1 MLNTIGKAYAAV
13 AIVGC
18 LSLFSASHAEAR
30 SQIQEDQ
37 TSRHV
42 DLAIALDVSGSMS
55 GLIDS
60 AKQRL
65 WDIVNELGRAQP
77 QPILRVAIL
86 SYGNPGYGSA
96 SGYVKVDQPFT
107 RDLDAVNE
115 KLFAFTTNGGDEY
128 VARVVDRSTRDLQW
142 SPEPSALR
150 IIFVAGNES
159 AEQDPLIRVEQATRA
174 ALDKGIVVNT
184 LYCGSEGDGI
194 SPGWRKVANLTQ
206 GLYASID
213 QNAAAVAN
221 IPTPMDVELV
231 KLNDELN
238 ATYVAFGRE
247 GESYRENQVAQD
259 RNAESMSLSAKASRA
274 VTKAGGMYNSA
285 EWDLVDALESGQKLE
300 ELEPEDL
307 PEEMRAMEEDERS
320 AYMQAKSEERQ
331 EIQGQIAKLDRD
343 RTAFIEEKRKE
354 QAGPGRGLDEA
365 IQEGIRKVA
374 SQKGF
379 SFPQSTP

>member
-1 MLNTIGKAYAAV
+1 MLNNFAKTCAAA
-13 AIVGC
+13 AIVCC
-18 LSLFSASHAEAR
+18 LAVTSVSSADAK
-30 SQIQEDQ
+30 SQIQED
-37 TSRHV
+37 SAPRHV
-42 DLAIALDVSGSMS
+42 DLAIALDVSSSMS

-86 SYGNPGYGSA
+86 SYGNPSYGNT
-96 SGYVKVDQPFT
+96 SGYVRIDQPFT

-128 VARVVDRSTRDLQW
+128 VARAVDRSIRALQW
-142 SPEPSALR
+142 SPEPNALR

-159 AEQDPLIRVEQATRA
+159 AEQDPQIAVEQATRA
-174 ALDKGIVVNT
+174 ALNKGIVVNT
-184 LYCGSEGDGI
+184 LYCGTDGDGV

-221 IPTPMDVELV
+221 IPTPMDAELA

-238 ATYVAFGRE
+238 GTYVAFGEKGDR
-247 GESYRENQVAQD
+247 YRENQIEQD
-259 RNAESMSLSAKASRA
+259 ENAALMSPSAKASRA
-274 VTKAGGMYNSA
+274 VTKAGAMYDSSH
-285 EWDLVDALESGQKLE
+285 WDLVDALESGRTLE
-300 ELEPEDL
+300 EFEPKDL
-307 PEEMRAMEEDERS
+307 PEEMQEMKEEERTVYLQS
-320 AYMQAKSEERQ
+320 KLEERQ
-331 EIQGQIAKLDRD
+331 EIQGQIARLDED
-343 RTAFIEEKRKE
+343 RREFIEEKRKE
-354 QAGPGRGLDEA
+354 QIAGQGKGLDEA

-374 SQKGF
+374 AEKGF
-379 SFPQSTP
+379 KFSE

>member
-1 MLNTIGKAYAAV
+1 MLNNFAKTCAAA
-13 AIVGC
+13 AIVCC
-18 LSLFSASHAEAR
+18 LAVTSVSSADAR
-30 SQIQEDQ
+30 SQIQED
-37 TSRHV
+37 SAPRHV
-42 DLAIALDVSGSMS
+42 DLAIALDVSSSMS

-86 SYGNPGYGSA
+86 SYGNPSYGNTN
-96 SGYVKVDQPFT
+96 GYVRIDQPFT

-128 VARVVDRSTRDLQW
+128 VARAVDRSTRALQW
-142 SPEPSALR
+142 SPEPNALR

-159 AEQDPLIRVEQATRA
+159 AEQDPQIAVEQATRA
-174 ALDKGIVVNT
+174 ALNKGIVVNT
-184 LYCGSEGDGI
+184 LYCGTDGDGV

-221 IPTPMDVELV
+221 IATPMDAELA

-238 ATYVAFGRE
+238 GTYVAFGEKGDR
-247 GESYRENQVAQD
+247 YRENQIEQD
-259 RNAESMSLSAKASRA
+259 ENAALMSPSAKASRA
-274 VTKAGGMYNSA
+274 VTKAGAMYDSSH
-285 EWDLVDALESGQKLE
+285 WDLVDALESGRTLE
-300 ELEPEDL
+300 EFEPKDL
-307 PEEMRAMEEDERS
+307 PEEMQEMKEEERAVYLQSKLET
-320 AYMQAKSEERQ
+320 RQ
-331 EIQGQIAKLDRD
+331 EIQGQIARLDQD
-343 RTAFIEEKRKE
+343 RREFIEEKRKE
-354 QAGPGRGLDEA
+354 QIAGQGKGLDEA

-374 SQKGF
+374 AEKGF
-379 SFPQSTP
+379 KFSE

>member
-1 MLNTIGKAYAAV
+1 MLNNFAKTCAAA
-13 AIVGC
+13 AIVCC
-18 LSLFSASHAEAR
+18 LAVTSVSSADAR
-30 SQIQEDQ
+30 SQIQDD
-37 TSRHV
+37 SAPRHV
-42 DLAIALDVSGSMS
+42 DLAIALDVSSSMS

-86 SYGNPGYGSA
+86 SYGNPSYGNTN
-96 SGYVKVDQPFT
+96 GYVRIDQPFT

-128 VARVVDRSTRDLQW
+128 VARAVDRSTRALQW
-142 SPEPSALR
+142 SPEPNALR

-159 AEQDPLIRVEQATRA
+159 AEQDPQIAVEQATRA
-174 ALDKGIVVNT
+174 ALNKGIVVNT
-184 LYCGSEGDGI
+184 LYCGTDGDGV

-221 IPTPMDVELV
+221 IATPMDAELA

-238 ATYVAFGRE
+238 GTYVAFGEKGDR
-247 GESYRENQVAQD
+247 YRENQIEQD
-259 RNAESMSLSAKASRA
+259 ENAALMSPSAKASRA
-274 VTKAGGMYNSA
+274 VTKAGAMYDSSH
-285 EWDLVDALESGQKLE
+285 WDLVDALESGRTLE
-300 ELEPEDL
+300 EFEPKDL
-307 PEEMRAMEEDERS
+307 PEEMQEMKEEERAVYLQSKLET
-320 AYMQAKSEERQ
+320 RQ
-331 EIQGQIAKLDRD
+331 EIQGQIARLDQD
-343 RTAFIEEKRKE
+343 RREFIEEKRKE
-354 QAGPGRGLDEA
+354 QIAGQGKGLDEA

-374 SQKGF
+374 AEKGF
-379 SFPQSTP
+379 KFSE